1 MEAAI
6 AEADRQLAELLQLQ
20 QVQQKQDLM
29 RLSEA
34 HAVSNADA
42 AFRRG
47 LEELIQDHLN
57 TCLALANCGTAT
69 QHPQPYLSHP
79 LAAEGP
85 SQSGVPSA
93 SAVGS
98 PESANNSSS
107 GGVGSSGTASDGA
120 GSNCCMTALCGG
132 VSVTMDDATLPSL
145 LRDASDSNIE
155 SHGFIPA
162 VDSIGL
168 AGSSAQVHNAV
179 ATTVEDVE
187 AAAAAAAAVAGIA
200 AADVGSNATGSG
212 NVSSSPTQEVV
223 AHAQQRW
230 DEVQADAEAI
240 RLALEREARERELLR
255 LAELHAA
262 SVLDDAFLSSPPLA
276 SRSPP
281 EDPADYAIADHPDAS
296 VIHMWPPL
304 EQPLPAYSP
313 DGQTGSP
320 EEVLE
325 SDAEQTSE
333 GIQVQGGVTMEGVET
348 AGSTGSRG
356 SVRGHSPGYLSASP
370 GGSNL
375 SSSQPSPRA
384 SAPLAASVAV
394 QPSVVMG
401 ADSTMELDGSMDGEA
416 RLMQLLLRVERE
428 RQRELA
434 ALLSFRAVTESSSR
448 HRLQAWMQRRN
459 LLTQQEPVEEEDEEQ
474 PQMTEVQEEIGAL
487 RTHRF
492 VSGIESQF
500 RSNLESLIA
509 LGPTRAW
516 QQRSLRQFSAAAAA
530 AAAVEHTCSRQSERP
545 TGPGSM
551 GTGPRLLPPAP
562 SPPPPFGTPPLTEYN
577 EELQELLSRRSV
589 TTLLTSEFRHRLE
602 HLIHSFITLRRP
614 LAAATAVPSPAAVLT
629 PVQRRQQQRQQRRQ
643 QQQQQQQQ
651 SQPQEPGQVNGN
663 ENGESEV
670 PAGATAARQPPIP
683 PPPPQTPLW
692 QMPLN
697 AHAGPPMGGG
707 MGVRGA
713 HAYGGGFNQHHTQR
727 YMDHGWLEVRDEV
740 RAMEARMQEQMQRVE
755 QAMEVCL
762 SMMSELQ
769 RAQRQELAGALRRV
783 YDSGRGVPQEALDGH
798 KWALIRS
805 GTCCVCCDK
814 PIDCLLY
821 RCGHMCACVG
831 CANEL
836 KRRDQNCPI
845 TMAEPLSQEPMHS
858 QGLYGERDS
867 TQGRG
872 AGDPLRF
879 LEFSTQGEDGEYEY
893 ATQFHDLS
901 QPSRPDGVGSGG
913 WVDSHLGASNSAD
926 HADALRAEAAYR
938 NDSAASQ
945 AGAFAENGLSA
956 RDDAGRAGMGASEAG
971 AAGGNGVAAA
981 DALSAAM
988 NDLSFDEM
996 GEEDAMDFPATD
1008 LPEHACKYCGI
1019 HNPACVVRCNFPTC
1033 RKWFCNSRGNTS
1045 GSHIVNHLVRAK
1057 HKEVCL
1063 HRDSPLGETI
1073 LECYNCGCRNVF
1085 LLGFIPAKAESVVV
1099 LLCREPCLSVNGLK
1113 DMNWDLLQWQ
1123 PLIHDRCFLSWLVK
1137 VPSEQEQLRARHL
1150 SAQAVNRLE
1159 ELWKTNPTASLDD
1172 LDKPGVD
1179 DEPQPVAL
1187 KYEDA
1192 YQYQN
1197 VFGPLVKLEADYDKM
1212 MKEAQT
1218 KDNIT
1223 VRWDVGL
1230 NKKRIAYFVFP
1241 KEESE
1246 LRLVPGDELRL
1257 KYPGDPIHP
1266 AWQSV
1271 GHVIKLTPQEEVA
1284 VELRA
1289 GQGAPVEVT
1298 HGFSVDFV
1306 WKSTSFDRMQA
1317 AMKLFAVDETSVSG
1331 FIYHRLL
1338 GHDVEP
1344 HTVRN
1349 VMPKRFGAPGLPELN
1364 HSQISAVKSVLQ
1376 KPLSLIQGPPG
1387 TGKTVTSAAIV
1398 YHLARQEQGQVLV
1411 CAPSNVAVD
1420 QLAEKI
1426 SITGIKVV
1434 RLCAKSRESVSSPVE
1449 HLTLHHQVR
1458 NLEEA
1463 EKGELHKLMMLKE
1476 EQGELSSADEKKFKA
1491 LKRVAEREICQSAD
1505 VICTTCVGAGDPRLS
1520 NFRFR
1525 QVLIDEST
1533 QATEPECLIPLVM
1546 GAKQVVLVGDHC
1558 QLGPVIMCKKAAR
1571 AGLAQSLFERLVL
1584 LAVKPIRL
1592 QVQYRM
1598 HPCLSEFPSNTFY
1611 EGTLQNGV
1619 ADADRCLPGIDF
1631 PWPVPNRPMMFY
1643 VQLGQEEM
1651 SASGTSYL
1659 NRSEASHVEKVV
1671 TLFLRNGC
1679 MPHQIGVITPYE
1691 GQRAYIVTHMARNG
1705 PLRQQLYKDI
1715 EVASVDSFQGREKDL
1730 IILSCVRSNEHQGIG
1745 FLNDPRRLNVALTRA
1760 KYGVVLLGNAKVL
1773 SKQPLWNLLLTHFKE
1788 REALVEGPLT
1798 NLNQSMVQF
1807 HKPSKPHFD
1816 RRMPSSGM
1824 VALGAPEPF
1833 VPTLT
1838 PTGGFSHPSSDLMA
1852 QQRHQQHMGQPASGG
1867 GKQEQAGGMQSQY
1880 SQGTNLP
1887 ADLMTQDFN
1896 YPHMPDPSLGFGLPS
1911 RPLSQSQQ
1919 PGPFSHHPADGPST
1933 QHFASQAFGS
1943 NQLFTQPY
1951 SHFTQQQP
1959 SQQQQQRQGSYNG

>member
-1 MEAAI
+1 
-6 AEADRQLAELLQLQ
+6 
-20 QVQQKQDLM
+20 
-29 RLSEA
+29 
-34 HAVSNADA
+34 
-42 AFRRG
+42 
-47 LEELIQDHLN
+47 
-57 TCLALANCGTAT
+57 
-69 QHPQPYLSHP
+69 
-79 LAAEGP
+79 
-85 SQSGVPSA
+85 
-93 SAVGS
+93 
-98 PESANNSSS
+98 
-107 GGVGSSGTASDGA
+107 
-120 GSNCCMTALCGG
+120 
-132 VSVTMDDATLPSL
+132 
-145 LRDASDSNIE
+145 
-155 SHGFIPA
+155 
-162 VDSIGL
+162 
-168 AGSSAQVHNAV
+168 
-179 ATTVEDVE
+179 
-187 AAAAAAAAVAGIA
+187 
-200 AADVGSNATGSG
+200 
-212 NVSSSPTQEVV
+212 
-223 AHAQQRW
+223 
-230 DEVQADAEAI
+230 
-240 RLALEREARERELLR
+240 
-255 LAELHAA
+255 
-262 SVLDDAFLSSPPLA
+262 
-276 SRSPP
+276 
-281 EDPADYAIADHPDAS
+281 
-296 VIHMWPPL
+296 
-304 EQPLPAYSP
+304 
-313 DGQTGSP
+313 
-320 EEVLE
+320 
-325 SDAEQTSE
+325 
-333 GIQVQGGVTMEGVET
+333 
-348 AGSTGSRG
+348 
-356 SVRGHSPGYLSASP
+356 
-370 GGSNL
+370 
-375 SSSQPSPRA
+375 
-384 SAPLAASVAV
+384 
-394 QPSVVMG
+394 
-401 ADSTMELDGSMDGEA
+401 
-416 RLMQLLLRVERE
+416 
-428 RQRELA
+428 
-434 ALLSFRAVTESSSR
+434 
-448 HRLQAWMQRRN
+448 
-459 LLTQQEPVEEEDEEQ
+459 
-474 PQMTEVQEEIGAL
+474 
-487 RTHRF
+487 
-492 VSGIESQF
+492 
-500 RSNLESLIA
+500 
-509 LGPTRAW
+509 
-516 QQRSLRQFSAAAAA
+516 
-530 AAAVEHTCSRQSERP
+530 
-545 TGPGSM
+545 
-551 GTGPRLLPPAP
+551 
-562 SPPPPFGTPPLTEYN
+562 
-577 EELQELLSRRSV
+577 
-589 TTLLTSEFRHRLE
+589 
-602 HLIHSFITLRRP
+602 
-614 LAAATAVPSPAAVLT
+614 
-629 PVQRRQQQRQQRRQ
+629 
-643 QQQQQQQQ
+643 
-651 SQPQEPGQVNGN
+651 
-663 ENGESEV
+663 
-670 PAGATAARQPPIP
+670 
-683 PPPPQTPLW
+683 
-692 QMPLN
+692 
-697 AHAGPPMGGG
+697 
-707 MGVRGA
+707 
-713 HAYGGGFNQHHTQR
+713 
-727 YMDHGWLEVRDEV
+727 
-740 RAMEARMQEQMQRVE
+740 
-755 QAMEVCL
+755 
-762 SMMSELQ
+762 
-769 RAQRQELAGALRRV
+769 
-783 YDSGRGVPQEALDGH
+783 
-798 KWALIRS
+798 
-805 GTCCVCCDK
+805 
-814 PIDCLLY
+814 
-821 RCGHMCACVG
+821 
-831 CANEL
+831 
-836 KRRDQNCPI
+836 
-845 TMAEPLSQEPMHS
+845 MAEPLSQEPMHS

-879 LEFSTQGEDGEYEY
+879 LEFSTQGEDAEYEY

-901 QPSRPDGVGSGG
+901 QPSRPDGVGSVG
-913 WVDSHLGASNSAD
+913 WVDSHLGPPNSA
-926 HADALRAEAAYR
+926 HPADALRAEAAYR
-938 NDSAASQ
+938 KDDAASQ

-956 RDDAGRAGMGASEAG
+956 RDDAGRAGMGASVAG

-981 DALSAAM
+981 DALSATM

-1073 LECYNCGCRNVF
+1073 LECYNCGCRNAF

-1230 NKKRIAYFVFP
+1230 NKKRVAYFVFP

-1838 PTGGFSHPSSDLMA
+1838 PTVPSMPSHARPYPPSRGPPFPPSARPMPPVGMPGPSYPPSAPFPPNLPNGFPRGGPPSASPHGPIPPRMPLPAFPLGAYAQPYAIPTRPALGQAAQQVAVGPQGGGRGFGMGRGAGGRGGGGGGGRGLGVVADGRGETGGRGRGMDGGISQQEMLTQVGGIGADQQCLFALLCVASLLAPLLPMLLAALHHSHSSLSMCPELSASALLHECPCSASQLTRSALSCAAYSAPSSSQGGSAGVPLSQAPHNDLFPLTMSQDFLGDDFNSQGSLGFASFNTQGGFSHPSSDLMP
-1852 QQRHQQHMGQPASGG
+1852 QQRHQQHMGVGQPSSGG
-1867 GKQEQAGGMQSQY
+1867 GKQEQGGSMQSQY
-1880 SQGTNLP
+1880 SQGSNLP

-1896 YPHMPDPSLGFGLPS
+1896 YVHMPDPSLGFGLPS

-1919 PGPFSHHPADGPST
+1919 PGPFAHHPADGPST

-1959 SQQQQQRQGSYNG
+1959 SQQQQRQGSYNG